1 MSNTR
6 RIKFGNVW
14 HKENNNLKVKL
25 EKALVYSNILLLVR
39 DLIAENIK
47 YDPKT
52 YDFVLCHQFLNSK
65 KFLHDAM
72 W

>member
-14 HKENNNLKVKL
+14 QKNNNLNVKL
-25 EKALVYSNILLLVR
+25 EKALVYSNILLLVI
-39 DLIAENIK
+39 DLTTENIK

-52 YDFVLCHQFLNSK
+52 YDFILCHQFLNSK
-65 KFLHDAM
+65 KFLHDTM
-72 W
+72 

>member
-14 HKENNNLKVKL
+14 QKNNNLNVKL
-25 EKALVYSNILLLVR
+25 EKALVYSNILLIVI
-39 DLIAENIK
+39 DLTTENIN

-52 YDFVLCHQFLNSK
+52 YDFILCHQFLNSK
-65 KFLHDAM
+65 KFLHDTM
-72 W
+72 